1 MDRLNTLSGH
11 SVTEEKDVL
20 EKLGDVENTTEE
32 DRELGDENRCL
43 EPTEGL
49 EREIEWEGEGE

>member
-1 MDRLNTLSGH
+1 M
-11 SVTEEKDVL
+11 L